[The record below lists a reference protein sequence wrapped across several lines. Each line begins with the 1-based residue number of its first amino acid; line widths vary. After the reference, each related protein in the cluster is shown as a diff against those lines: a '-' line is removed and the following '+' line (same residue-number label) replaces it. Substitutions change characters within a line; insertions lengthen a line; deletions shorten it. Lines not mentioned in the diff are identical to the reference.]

1 MVDFVSGQLGIAK
14 GHPKFFCLFFK
25 RERKRKKRAMISP
38 APDLKLCALSPDRET
53 DRQTEKRLKQRD
65 TDTERDRRQ
74 RQRQTALSKWEDK
87 L

>member
-1 MVDFVSGQLGIAK
+1 
-14 GHPKFFCLFFK
+14 
-25 RERKRKKRAMISP
+25 MISP